1 MSVNE
6 IHPYNFPASQANEFE
21 RKGHPGKFLKS
32 ITCTSGTTTFTGSN
46 YGQGGLIV
54 PAGASGTAYFSAG
67 GSIPLS
73 DLSGAQRI
81 FEFALNSVT
90 VDSGTV
96 YALIKN
102 QLVR

>member
-6 IHPYNFPASQANEFE
+6 IHPYNFPSSQANDFE
-21 RKGHPGKFLKS
+21 RKGHPGKFLQS
-32 ITCTSGTTTFTGSN
+32 VTCGVGTTTFTGSN

-54 PAGASGTAYFSAG
+54 PGGASGTIYFSKG

-73 DLSGAQRI
+73 SLSGSQRI
-81 FEFALNSVT
+81 FEVSLSSVT
-90 VDSGTV
+90 VDTGTV

-102 QLVR
+102 PIVK

>member
-6 IHPYNFPASQANEFE
+6 VHPYNFPASEANEFE
-21 RKGHPGKFLKS
+21 RKGHPGRFLKT
-32 ITCTSGTTTFTGSN
+32 ITCTTGTTNFTGSN

-54 PAGASGTAYFSAG
+54 PSGAVGTAYFSAG
-67 GSIPLS
+67 GSIPFS
-73 DLSGAQRI
+73 VLSGSQRI
-81 FEFALNSVT
+81 FEFSLSSVT

-102 QLVR
+102 QLVK